1 LNFWAS
7 WCPPCKAEMPIFN
20 EVYADS
26 KNDIV
31 FLMIDLVDGQRE
43 TQAKG
48 QQYVDDQGF
57 SFPIY
62 FDNDQEA
69 GSAYK
74 ISAIP
79 TTLFIDSDGNIVSS
93 NQGAINK
100 EALISGIDSIKK

>member
-1 LNFWAS
+1 
-7 WCPPCKAEMPIFN
+7 MPIFN